1 MHGTTA
7 RSPILAEVPSGA
19 CICSY
24 PPALNKD
31 PARVHEH
38 TSNAATSARSTVGF
52 PHPRPCSAM
61 QLDRLQLH
69 HEPIDIAIPG
79 TLAGWPPRR
88 IERITCAVKA
98 SYASSPW
105 LQQVTTASFQNR
117 ASSTAVLPPGPDPVT
132 MHVGQAVCISASLR
146 ITSQRP
152 CVQCRH
158 LTMSGS
164 HRATDHRDIH
174 PLNPHEESSTP
185 LGASSR
191 RDSSRLGLVDV
202 RQH

>member
-1 MHGTTA
+1 MG
-7 RSPILAEVPSGA
+7 
-19 CICSY
+19 
-24 PPALNKD
+24 

-69 HEPIDIAIPG
+69 HEPIDIAIPW
-79 TLAGWPPRR
+79 TLAGWPARR
-88 IERITCAVKA
+88 IERIRCAVKA
-98 SYASSPW
+98 AYASSPW

-117 ASSTAVLPPGPDPVT
+117 ASSMAVLPSGPDPVT
-132 MHVGQAVCISASLR
+132 MHGGQAVCISASLR
-146 ITSQRP
+146 IASQRP
-152 CVQCRH
+152 CVQCRY

-174 PLNPHEESSTP
+174 PLNPHEESSPPLWGLQPPQSLPTRVGRRCSTALTP
-185 LGASSR
+185 P
-191 RDSSRLGLVDV
+191 
-202 RQH
+202 